1 MTKADTFICIHC
13 GHRAEARPH
22 GTRHRNHC
30 PRCLWSRHVD
40 RQPGDRAS
48 TCHGPM
54 EPIAI
59 GTRREEWIV
68 IHRCR
73 SCGAL
78 NASRSAGDDDA
89 LQLLSIAARPLARP
103 PFPLEHLGKLSR
115 A

>member
-1 MTKADTFICIHC
+1 MTKTDTFNCIHC
-13 GHRAEARPH
+13 GHRTTAAPY

-40 RQPGDRAS
+40 DQPGDRRA

-59 GTRREEWIV
+59 GTRQEEWIL

-73 SCGAL
+73 SCGVLHA
-78 NASRSAGDDDA
+78 NRSAGDDDA

-103 PFPLEHLGKLSR
+103 PFPLELIGKLPR